1 MQRQKSAMNNY
12 WIGIL
17 LALAITG
24 ISGCATMSADEC
36 ANSDWTAVGF
46 EDGASGYPSSRFG
59 DHRKACAK
67 HGITAEFQVYQ
78 DGREQGLVEYCQ
90 PNRGFSVGSAG
101 GQYNSVCASHLE
113 PGFLN
118 GYNAGYQLYSLRSDV
133 KKISAQIHAKEHEL
147 DEIEEDMGSM
157 EAALIS
163 DETSKEDRVL
173 LLKDIKEL
181 SELTGQV
188 ETEIELLIEARAQAS
203 AELRHFEESL
213 ATNGY

>member
-1 MQRQKSAMNNY
+1 MNNY

-67 HGITAEFQVYQ
+67 HGITAEFQAYQ